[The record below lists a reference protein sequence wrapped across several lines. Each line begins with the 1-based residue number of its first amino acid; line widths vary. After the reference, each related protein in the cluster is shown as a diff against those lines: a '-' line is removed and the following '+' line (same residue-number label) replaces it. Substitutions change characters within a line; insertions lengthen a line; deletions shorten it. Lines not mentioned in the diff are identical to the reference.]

1 MCIRDRFHISHFYI
15 KLNFFG
21 LSKNSGLRN
30 KYDKFTSYMYMNLFV
45 TGGKGMK
52 KSRFK
57 KFALVGLTCIIIST
71 SAIFAL
77 TDNFDANTKIRMQIN
92 NEWVD
97 AQNLYIENDRTMVPL
112 DGFIEELG
120 LKAQS
125 DLATNKVKIHDEMC
139 IRDSLIL

>member
-1 MCIRDRFHISHFYI
+1 
-15 KLNFFG
+15 
-21 LSKNSGLRN
+21 
-30 KYDKFTSYMYMNLFV
+30 
-45 TGGKGMK
+45 MK

-57 KFALVGLTCIIIST
+57 KFALVGLTCTIIST

-97 AQNLYIENDRTMVPL
+97 AENLYIENDRTMVPL

-125 DLATNKVKIHDEMC
+125 DLATNKVKIHDDDLIINLTIGNNIVAVVKI
-139 IRDSLIL
+139 IRGEIIEETYNLDAAPKIINNQIFVPIRFIAETFGMQVS